1 MPPSKPI
8 SLKCNGNGCKFHG
21 REHLITDLQNMN
33 MDGAI
38 ALLHTVPIT
47 NDASSVMEHLLMRLM
62 RPALSLPLA
71 YFQNRPF
78 RIIGV
83 LQVTS

>member
-1 MPPSKPI
+1 
-8 SLKCNGNGCKFHG
+8 
-21 REHLITDLQNMN
+21 MN

-62 RPALSLPLA
+62 RPALSLPLD
-71 YFQNRPF
+71 YFQN

>member
-1 MPPSKPI
+1 M
-8 SLKCNGNGCKFHG
+8 
-21 REHLITDLQNMN
+21 ITDFQNMSL
-33 MDGAI
+33 DGAI
-38 ALLHTVPIT
+38 ALLHAVPIT
-47 NDASSVMEHLLMRLM
+47 NDASSVMEYLLMRLM